1 MFCVV
6 FRLKKQ
12 TGGRANGILYVLQ
25 TNMNKYTNKYTYI
38 SFETKTNTCGY
49 INLKPSKY
57 LNGYLHECTKA
68 HFFC

>member
-49 INLKPSKY
+49 INLNPSK
-57 LNGYLHECTKA
+57 
-68 HFFC
+68 HFKRLLPGMN